1 MIGFLNPVDHISR
14 CGVPV
19 FSYFL
24 FDGCRQ
30 HLNLWKGSFSAHM
43 ACSHFLKS
51 KLWNP
56 SQRRTEPINHP
67 LVTLERHIWRFEIG
81 VKCQVEF
88 SHAATCTASLPTAPL
103 ISDISSGYDLR
114 VLRRLGVP
122 AGHAGARW
130 GEHRI
135 LGSHVHA
142 AREGGAARGPEQLLQ
157 HSIRQEPREAPTERP
172 AQVCACVCV
181 HACVPNTSY
190 IFFKTLIKALNRT
203 LWVFLI
209 IYNPTDW
216 GVSGHGYILVHFYLD
231 NWSILKLDL
240 LALFSLFPCWL
251 VLWLACVGHYMYIMY
266 ARCLY
271 SFLWRRQ
278 SAPSKRR
285 SKAELALT

>member
-1 MIGFLNPVDHISR
+1 MYSWFKIYNVIGFPNPVDHIYG

-30 HLNLWKGSFSAHM
+30 HLNLRKGSFSGHM

-56 SQRRTEPINHP
+56 SQRHAEPINHP
-67 LVTLERHIWRFEIG
+67 LVTFERHIWRFEIG

-88 SHAATCTASLPTAPL
+88 SHAATCTASLPPATL
-103 ISDISSGYDLR
+103 ISDISSGYDLC

-122 AGHAGARW
+122 AGHADARW

-157 HSIRQEPREAPTERP
+157 HSIRQEPREAPTKRP
-172 AQVCACVCV
+172 AQVCVRA
-181 HACVPNTSY
+181 
-190 IFFKTLIKALNRT
+190 
-203 LWVFLI
+203 
-209 IYNPTDW
+209 
-216 GVSGHGYILVHFYLD
+216 
-231 NWSILKLDL
+231 
-240 LALFSLFPCWL
+240 
-251 VLWLACVGHYMYIMY
+251 
-266 ARCLY
+266 
-271 SFLWRRQ
+271 
-278 SAPSKRR
+278 
-285 SKAELALT
+285 